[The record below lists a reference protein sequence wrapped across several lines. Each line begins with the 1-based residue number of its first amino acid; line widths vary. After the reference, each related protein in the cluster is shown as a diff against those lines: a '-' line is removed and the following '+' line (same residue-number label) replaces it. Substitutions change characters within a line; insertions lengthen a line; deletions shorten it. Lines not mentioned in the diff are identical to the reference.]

1 MFLSLD
7 PGRHVRFFFCFF
19 FLVVSIIVIK
29 CSCFKL
35 FKHYGPL
42 ILYACEAVSIGL

>member
-1 MFLSLD
+1 MFLSVD
-7 PGRHVRFFFCFF
+7 PGRHVRFFFF

-29 CSCFKL
+29 CLCFKL